1 MLSEAAGGSQGT
13 AALDQVLV
21 FLVDT
26 VHGQCTPL
34 LSWEI
39 EDVSMLAGVFSH
51 KVAQPLTLTTEIS
64 RVVTL
69 SQPMSLPLAPSSG
82 NLLPKIKI
90 ADPQGPHTRNKHSLN
105 LRPALFQS
113 IAFYLL

>member
-64 RVVTL
+64 RGCHTIPAHVSPTGTVFRKFA
-69 SQPMSLPLAPSSG
+69 SQ
-82 NLLPKIKI
+82 
-90 ADPQGPHTRNKHSLN
+90 D
-105 LRPALFQS
+105 
-113 IAFYLL
+113 